1 MRKIQEVLRLH
12 IQAGLSE
19 RTIAKSVSLSR
30 STVGKIITR
39 AQELGMSWPLPADVD
54 DAGLEAMLF
63 PVPQGR
69 PKNCFEPEWNR
80 IYQELKRKGVTLQ
93 LLWMEYKEQNTDG
106 YQYSQFC
113 ERYRVWRKQLQITMR
128 QEHRAGEKMFVD
140 YAGPTIPVVD
150 EGTGE
155 VQHAQIFVAVLGAS
169 NYTFVEAHPDQTLE
183 CFVGGHV
190 HAFEFFGGAPE
201 LVVPDNLKSAVFKPD
216 RYEPTNNRTY
226 QEMAA
231 HYGCAV
237 LPARPRKPKDKSK
250 AEVGVQIVERWIM
263 AVLRHR
269 VFFGF
274 HELNQAIRE
283 LAQRM
288 NSKPFQKLEGSR
300 QSLFEATDRLALHPL
315 PQTPYEYAEWKLCG
329 VHIDYHIEVHR
340 AFYSV
345 PYSLISQ
352 QVHARIT
359 QGIVEVFFKGKRV
372 ASHTRAFTPG
382 EARTEPLHRPKSHQA
397 HMEWTPSRLINW
409 GSSIGPNTGILVE
422 RILQKY
428 KHPEQGYRS
437 CLGLLSLGKRYP
449 KERLEMASLRALTI
463 NSPSY
468 RSVKSILEKGL
479 DKTDAAT
486 LDERTTPSHSNI
498 RGAKYYQTR
507 LLN

>member
-54 DAGLEAMLF
+54 DAGLESMLF

-140 YAGPTIPVVD
+140 YAGSTIPVVD
-150 EGTGE
+150 QGTGE

-190 HAFEFFGGAPE
+190 HAYEFFGDAPE
-201 LVVPDNLKSAVFKPD
+201 LVVPDNLKSAVFKAD

-237 LPARPRKPKDKSK
+237 LPARPRKPKDYPDDLVIPKYP
-250 AEVGVQIVERWIM
+250 
-263 AVLRHR
+263 
-269 VFFGF
+269 
-274 HELNQAIRE
+274 IR
-283 LAQRM
+283 R
-288 NSKPFQKLEGSR
+288 
-300 QSLFEATDRLALHPL
+300 
-315 PQTPYEYAEWKLCG
+315 
-329 VHIDYHIEVHR
+329 
-340 AFYSV
+340 
-345 PYSLISQ
+345 
-352 QVHARIT
+352 
-359 QGIVEVFFKGKRV
+359 
-372 ASHTRAFTPG
+372 
-382 EARTEPLHRPKSHQA
+382 
-397 HMEWTPSRLINW
+397 
-409 GSSIGPNTGILVE
+409 
-422 RILQKY
+422 
-428 KHPEQGYRS
+428 
-437 CLGLLSLGKRYP
+437 
-449 KERLEMASLRALTI
+449 
-463 NSPSY
+463 
-468 RSVKSILEKGL
+468 RSVIIKGNHFRRKL
-479 DKTDAAT
+479 RDNK
-486 LDERTTPSHSNI
+486 
-498 RGAKYYQTR
+498 
-507 LLN
+507 LLLLFQSAQVKQ